1 MSELKINNITDRAGS
16 SGPIIAG
23 VSTVTSTSHMVMP
36 SGPTEMRGGRGR
48 GVFGTGYN
56 NAPNS
61 SLNSMQFVTIATTG
75 NTEDFG
81 DLADSSIAKAS
92 FGSATRGFFAGGD
105 SVPGQQDN
113 KAIEFTTFS
122 SSGGGNDFGDMTAEK
137 AYFSGMSNDIRGFI
151 VGGFATPTY
160 NKNNVIEFVTMASTG
175 DGTEFGDL
183 SITSANNAPVA
194 NKTRGLIA
202 LGQAGPSPQESR
214 QIQFITLSTLG
225 DAQDFGEATT
235 LNKSG
240 AAAVA
245 SSTRACFMAGEGTT
259 TSTDHISN
267 VIDFVTI
274 STLGNAQ
281 DFGDTTVAVNSL
293 ASASNSTRGLHA
305 GGRTGSPVSEA
316 LKNDIGFITI
326 ASTGNATDFGDLVTP
341 TRYIS
346 GCSDSHGGIG
356 D

>member
-1 MSELKINNITDRAGS
+1 MSDFKINSIATKQGQH
-16 SGPIIAG
+16 GPIIAG
-23 VSTVTSTSHMVMP
+23 VSTVNSTGCMKIP

-81 DLADSSIAKAS
+81 DLADSSIGKAS

-113 KAIEFTTFS
+113 KAIEFTILS
-122 SSGGGNDFGDMTAEK
+122 SSGGGNDFGDMTSTK
-137 AYFSGMSNDIRGFI
+137 AYLTGMSNDVRGFM
-151 VGGFATPTY
+151 VGGATTPEY
-160 NKNNVIEFVTMASTG
+160 VNKNTIEFVTMASTG
-175 DGTEFGDL
+175 DASDFGDL
-183 SITSANNAPVA
+183 STTTRNFCAAASN
-194 NKTRGLIA
+194 TRGIILM
-202 LGQAGPSPQESR
+202 GQTNPLAGGNIIE
-214 QIQFITLSTLG
+214 FITLSTLG
-225 DAQDFGEATT
+225 NSQNFGEVTT
-235 LNKSG
+235 LEKSG

-245 SSTRACFMAGEGTT
+245 SSTRACFMAGTGTKGNG
-259 TSTDHISN
+259 SHVSN

-281 DFGDTTVAVNSL
+281 DFGDTTVAVSAL
-293 ASASNSTRGLHA
+293 AGASNSTRGLHA
-305 GGRTGSPVSEA
+305 GGRTGTPAAEA
-316 LKNDIGFITI
+316 LQNVIGFITI
-326 ASTGNATDFGDLVTP
+326 ASTGNASDFGDLVTP
-341 TRYIS
+341 TRYLA

-356 D
+356 E

>member
-1 MSELKINNITDRAGS
+1 MSKFKINSITDRSGT
-16 SGPIIAG
+16 SGPVISG
-23 VSTVTSTSHMVMP
+23 VSTNNSTGCMIIP
-36 SGPTEMRGGRGR
+36 AGPTEHRGGRGR

-61 SLNSMQFVTIATTG
+61 SLNSLQYVTIATTG
-75 NTEDFG
+75 NTQDFG
-81 DLADSSIAKAS
+81 DLKDSSIAKGS
-92 FGSATRGFFAGGD
+92 FGSATRGFWAGGD

-113 KAIEFTTFS
+113 KAIEFTIIS
-122 SSGGGNDFGDMTAEK
+122 SSGGGIDFGDMTSTK
-137 AYFSGMSNDIRGFI
+137 AYLSGMSNDVRGFF
-151 VGGFATPTY
+151 VGGFTTPEY
-160 NKNNVIEFVTMASTG
+160 VKQSRIEFITMASTG
-175 DGTEFGDL
+175 NGNTFGDL
-183 SITSANNAPVA
+183 SMTSASNAPVA
-194 NKTRGLIA
+194 NNTRGVIA
-202 LGQAGPSPQESR
+202 LGQAGPSPQVSR

-225 DAQDFGEATT
+225 DAQDFGEVTT

-245 SSTRACFMAGEGTT
+245 SSTRACFMGGEGTT
-259 TSTDHISN
+259 GATDHISN
-267 VIDFVTI
+267 VIDFFTI
-274 STLGNAQ
+274 STLGNGT
-281 DFGDTTVAVNSL
+281 DFGDMTVAVNSL

-346 GCSDSHGGIG
+346 GCSDAHGGLIQ
-356 D
+356 

>member
-1 MSELKINNITDRAGS
+1 MSELRINNITDTAGS

-23 VSTVTSTSHMVMP
+23 VATVTSTSHMVMP

-61 SLNSMQFVTIATTG
+61 SLNSMQFVTIATRG

-81 DLADSSIAKAS
+81 DLADSSIGKAS

-105 SVPGQQDN
+105 SVPGQADN
-113 KAIEFTTFS
+113 KAIEFTIIS
-122 SSGGGNDFGDMTAEK
+122 SSGGGIDFGDMTSTK
-137 AYFSGMSNDIRGFI
+137 AYLSGMSNDVRGFF
-151 VGGFATPTY
+151 VGGFTTPEY
-160 NKNNVIEFVTMASTG
+160 VKQSRIEFITMASTG
-175 DGTEFGDL
+175 NGNTFGDL
-183 SITSANNAPVA
+183 SMTSASNAPVA
-194 NKTRGLIA
+194 NNTRGVIA
-202 LGQAGPSPQESR
+202 LGQAGPSPQVSR

-235 LNKSG
+235 LNKTG

-245 SSTRACFMAGEGTT
+245 SSTRRCFKAGEGTT
-259 TSTDHISN
+259 TNTGHISN

-326 ASTGNATDFGDLVTP
+326 ASAGNATDFGDLVTP
-341 TRYIS
+341 TRYLS
-346 GCSDSHGGIG
+346 GCSDAHGGLIQ
-356 D
+356 

>member
-1 MSELKINNITDRAGS
+1 MSDFKVNSIATKQGQH
-16 SGPIIAG
+16 GPVIAG
-23 VSTVTSTSHMVMP
+23 VSTVNSTGCMKIP
-36 SGPTEMRGGRGR
+36 SGPTEFRGGRGR
-48 GVFGTGYN
+48 GVINGGYN

-81 DLADSSIAKAS
+81 DLSNSSIGKAS

-105 SVPGQQDN
+105 SVPGQADN
-113 KAIEFTTFS
+113 NTIDFTTFS
-122 SSGGGNDFGDMTAEK
+122 SLGGANDFGDMTGTK
-137 AYFSGMSNDIRGFI
+137 AYLSGMSNDIRGFI
-151 VGGFATPTY
+151 VGGATTPEY
-160 NKNNVIEFVTMASTG
+160 VKQNIIEFVTMASTG

-183 SITSANNAPVA
+183 ALLSMATASAANN
-194 NKTRGLIA
+194 TRGVIA
-202 LGQAGPSPQESR
+202 LGQAGPSPQQSR
-214 QIQFITLSTLG
+214 RIQFITLSTLG
-225 DAQDFGEATT
+225 DAQDFGEVST
-235 LNKSG
+235 LNKAG

-245 SSTRACFMAGEGTT
+245 SSTRVCFMAGEGTT
-259 TSTDHISN
+259 GNAAHISN

-316 LKNDIGFITI
+316 LQNVIGFITI
-326 ASTGNATDFGDLVTP
+326 ASTGNAADFGDLVTP
-341 TRYIS
+341 TRHIA

-356 D
+356 E

>member
-1 MSELKINNITDRAGS
+1 MSDFKVNSITDR
-16 SGPIIAG
+16 SGYCGPVIAG
-23 VSTVTSTSHMVMP
+23 VSTNASSGCMIIP
-36 SGPTEMRGGRGR
+36 KGPTEHRGGRGR

-61 SLNSMQFVTIATTG
+61 SLNSLQFVTIATAG
-75 NTEDFG
+75 NTTDFG

-92 FGSATRGFFAGGD
+92 FGSATRGFWAGGD
-105 SVPGQQDN
+105 SVPGQVDN
-113 KAIEFTTFS
+113 KAIEFTIIS
-122 SSGGGNDFGDMTAEK
+122 SSGGGIDFGNLTATK
-137 AYFSGMSNDIRGFI
+137 AYFSGMSNDIRGFF
-151 VGGFATPTY
+151 VGGFTTPEY
-160 NKNNVIEFVTMASTG
+160 VKNNLIEFVTMASTG

-259 TSTDHISN
+259 TNTDHISN

-346 GCSDSHGGIG
+346 GCSDAHGGLG
-356 D
+356 E

>member
-1 MSELKINNITDRAGS
+1 
-16 SGPIIAG
+16 
-23 VSTVTSTSHMVMP
+23 
-36 SGPTEMRGGRGR
+36 
-48 GVFGTGYN
+48 
-56 NAPNS
+56 
-61 SLNSMQFVTIATTG
+61 MQFVTIATTG

-81 DLADSSIAKAS
+81 DLADSSIGKGS

-105 SVPGQQDN
+105 SVPGQADN
-113 KAIEFTTFS
+113 KAIEFTIFS
-122 SSGGGNDFGDMTAEK
+122 SSGGGIDFGDMTATK
-137 AYFSGMSNDIRGFI
+137 SYLGGMSNDIRGFF
-151 VGGFATPTY
+151 VGGATTPEY
-160 NKNNVIEFVTMASTG
+160 VKQNVIEFVTMASTG
-175 DGTEFGDL
+175 DGSDFGDL
-183 SITSANNAPVA
+183 GIASITYNGAAANN
-194 NKTRGLIA
+194 TRGLVA
-202 LGQAGPSPQESR
+202 LGQAGGSPQQSR

-225 DAQDFGEATT
+225 DAQDFGEVTT

-259 TSTDHISN
+259 TNTGHISN

-326 ASTGNATDFGDLVTP
+326 ASAGNATDFGDLVTP
-341 TRYIS
+341 TRYLS
-346 GCSDSHGGIG
+346 GCSDAHGGLIQ
-356 D
+356 

>member
-1 MSELKINNITDRAGS
+1 MSDFKINSIATKQGQH
-16 SGPIIAG
+16 GPVIAG
-23 VSTVTSTSHMVMP
+23 VSTINSTGCMKIP
-36 SGPTEMRGGRGR
+36 SGPTEFRGGRGR

-81 DLADSSIAKAS
+81 DLADSSIAKGS

-105 SVPGQQDN
+105 SVPGQADN
-113 KAIEFTTFS
+113 KAIEFTIFS
-122 SSGGGNDFGDMTAEK
+122 SSGGGNDFGDMTNTK
-137 AYFSGMSNDIRGFI
+137 AYLSGMSNDIRGFF
-151 VGGFATPTY
+151 VGGATTPEY
-160 NKNNVIEFVTMASTG
+160 VKQNVIEFVTMASTG
-175 DGTEFGDL
+175 NGNDFGDL
-183 SITSANNAPVA
+183 ALLSMNNGSAANN
-194 NKTRGLIA
+194 TRGLIA
-202 LGQAGPSPQESR
+202 LGQAGGSPQQSR

-225 DAQDFGEATT
+225 DAQDFGEVTT

-245 SSTRACFMAGEGTT
+245 SSTRACFMGGEGTT
-259 TSTDHISN
+259 GATDHISN
-267 VIDFVTI
+267 LIDFFTI
-274 STLGNAQ
+274 STLGNGT
-281 DFGDTTVAVNSL
+281 DFGDMTVAVNSL

-346 GCSDSHGGIG
+346 GCSDAPGGIG
-356 D
+356 E